1 MARFDGSYQDLC
13 SSRQYGFE
21 LGPTDLLERKGSL
34 TLRSHRKKYSKPVL
48 VYSWHRDREAYP
60 KDYDVEGP
68 EEVKKLCNSTYRR
81 FGTDEPEIWISETH
95 EQMAQVLLNTK
106 LAQIQ
111 SQALL
116 NEETMNS
123 GIIERDTG
131 LPATGFGALF
141 TTHPPDRRN
150 MCSLT
155 TYTEDYTPPY
165 DYQPFGSLMLICG
178 EVDSELASTW
188 GLCTGPFTTSSPAV
202 GSCAVTSPG
211 HLLAGT

>member
-1 MARFDGSYQDLC
+1 
-13 SSRQYGFE
+13 
-21 LGPTDLLERKGSL
+21 
-34 TLRSHRKKYSKPVL
+34 
-48 VYSWHRDREAYP
+48 
-60 KDYDVEGP
+60 
-68 EEVKKLCNSTYRR
+68 
-81 FGTDEPEIWISETH
+81 
-95 EQMAQVLLNTK
+95 MAQVLLNTK

-165 DYQPFGSLMLICG
+165 DYQPF
-178 EVDSELASTW
+178 VSTR
-188 GLCTGPFTTSSPAV
+188 GLESHIIILVYIHKIIVYIQCK
-202 GSCAVTSPG
+202 
-211 HLLAGT
+211 